1 MEKNKGPW
9 QRNTIMM
16 IFSGREDEHKRRHKN
31 GQTRI
36 SLDIYGKKIKINTF
50 TFACMV
56 MPLDPHWFYT

>member
-36 SLDIYGKKIKINTF
+36 SLDIYGKIKNKKSTHSLLR
-50 TFACMV
+50 AWSC
-56 MPLDPHWFYT
+56 L